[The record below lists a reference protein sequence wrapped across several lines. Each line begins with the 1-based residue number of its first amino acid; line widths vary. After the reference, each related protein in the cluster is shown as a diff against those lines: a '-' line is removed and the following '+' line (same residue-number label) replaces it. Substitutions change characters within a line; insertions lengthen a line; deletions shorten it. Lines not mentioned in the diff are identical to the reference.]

1 MKITNMYTIVQEQI
15 VKELLLVMLW
25 QILLTECDPLLIG
38 GMIVLSTY
46 NEDKF
51 VIYNIE

>member
-1 MKITNMYTIVQEQI
+1 MCLRV
-15 VKELLLVMLW
+15 VLLN
-25 QILLTECDPLLIG
+25 G
-38 GMIVLSTY
+38 GMIVWSTY